1 MMPTAS
7 TQSAAEKVYWNGA
20 MTQGMSLGLGGDLLK
35 ELKGCQTLTVNLDGV
50 ELLDA
55 SCLVILCAVKRQANE
70 KGKVLLLEGMENPAV
85 FPVLQ
90 HFRGNGNRL
99 CRSYC
104 GDRCLFD

>member
-7 TQSAAEKVYWNGA
+7 KQNVAEKVYWNGA
-20 MTQGMSLGLGGDLLK
+20 LTQGMSLGLGGDLLK
-35 ELKGCQTLTVNLDGV
+35 ELKACQTLTVNLDGV
-50 ELLDA
+50 EFLDA

-70 KGKVLLLEGMENPAV
+70 KGKVLLLEGLGNPAV
-85 FPVLQ
+85 VPVIQ
-90 HFRGNGNRL
+90 HFHSKNSRL

>member
-7 TQSAAEKVYWNGA
+7 RQSVAEKVYWDGVL
-20 MTQGMSLGLGGDLLK
+20 TQGMSLKLGGDLLK
-35 ELKGCQTLTVNLDGV
+35 AMNACQTLTVNLDGV

-70 KGKVLLLEGMENPAV
+70 KGKVLLLEGVGNPV
-85 FPVLQ
+85 VVPMIQ
-90 HFRGNGNRL
+90 HFRSNGNRL
-99 CRSYC
+99 CRTYC

>member
-7 TQSAAEKVYWNGA
+7 KQSVTEKVYWNGA
-20 MTQGMSLGLGGDLLK
+20 LTQGMSLGLGGDLLK
-35 ELKGCQTLTVNLDGV
+35 TLKSCETLTVNLDGV
-50 ELLDA
+50 KLLDA

-70 KGKVLLLEGMENPAV
+70 KGKVLLLEGMLNPAV
-85 FPVLQ
+85 LPVI
-90 HFRGNGNRL
+90 HYFRSNGNRL